1 MNQLSEISYKEFEKV
16 GIYSGTVVTVEDFP
30 RANKSAYRISVD
42 FGAFGTL
49 ETSSQVTYNYSK
61 ESLLGKKVLGCINL
75 GKKNVAGFKSE
86 FLLLGCYDQN
96 EKIVLPEFM
105 LDIPNGSKLL

>member
-16 GIYSGTVVTVEDFP
+16 GIYSGTIISVEDFP
-30 RANKSAYRISVD
+30 RAHKPAYRISVD
-42 FGAFGTL
+42 FGEFGIL

-75 GKKNVAGFKSE
+75 GIKNVAGFKSE
-86 FLLLGCYDQN
+86 FLLLGCYDKN
-96 EKIVLPEFM
+96 EKIVLPEFL
-105 LDIPNGSKLL
+105 LDIENGSRLL